1 MEKIKLVVPSL
12 RYDKQI
18 WNYKQDFFTRGES
31 LAGGGTLERV
41 DSVKAWLEDVKRY
54 SNVATCPSDRVP
66 SSLYLA
72 IRESDDTLVGMID
85 IRHHIN
91 HPILS
96 TWGGHIGYSVLSS
109 QRGKGY
115 AKEMLRLSLHICK
128 HLGIDKILITCDE
141 NNLASRKTI
150 LANGGI
156 YEQSISVDGKIT
168 QRYWINL

>member
-1 MEKIKLVVPSL
+1 MEKIILKTPTSA
-12 RYDKQI
+12 YAAQI
-18 WNYKQDFFTRGES
+18 WNYKQDFHNRKEN
-31 LAGGGTLERV
+31 LAGCGTLEKST
-41 DSVKAWLEDVKRY
+41 SVEQWLNNVRMF
-54 SNVATCPSDRVP
+54 SNVDTCPAGYVP

-96 TWGGHIGYSVLSS
+96 TWGGHIGYSVISS

-115 AKEMLRLSLHICK
+115 AKEMLRLSLQICK
-128 HLGIDKILITCDE
+128 QRGIDKVLITCDE
-141 NNLASRKTI
+141 NNIASRKTI

-156 YEQSISVDGKIT
+156 YEKTIPVEGKMT
-168 QRYWINL
+168 ERYWINL